1 MNKNNFMSLTNNV
14 TLSGTLTSLSDCK
27 TSRDGH
33 IYHVARIQV
42 MRLSTTF
49 DRITL
54 VIPHALTK
62 DLTSTSRVNI
72 TGMLCASY
80 NKNSPRHCKTRIWVR
95 VDTLT
100 IQTDD
105 DIERLDDVNLVTLT
119 TAFHDVPQVR
129 HTPQGK
135 LIADAFI
142 YVRPRTY
149 VPAIAWGQTAIQLSH
164 MPVTVPPTS
173 VKLQARLQSRTYECL
188 NDVGEIDTYET
199 VEVCIQKII
208 QEEANDVKD

>member
-1 MNKNNFMSLTNNV
+1 MNKQASLTNTV

-54 VIPHALTK
+54 VIPHALTR
-62 DLTSTSRVNI
+62 DLTSTSRVHL
-72 TGMLCASY
+72 TGTLCASY

-95 VDTLT
+95 VDTLKL
-100 IQTDD
+100 QTDD
-105 DIERLDDVNLVTLT
+105 DVDQLDDINELIIT
-119 TAFHDVPQVR
+119 TSFHDTPQTR

-164 MPVTVPPTS
+164 MPVTVPPTPI
-173 VKLQARLQSRTYECL
+173 KLQARLQSRTYECF
-188 NDVGEIDTYET
+188 NDAGEIDTYET
-199 VEVCIQKII
+199 IEVCIQKII
-208 QEEANDVKD
+208 QEETK